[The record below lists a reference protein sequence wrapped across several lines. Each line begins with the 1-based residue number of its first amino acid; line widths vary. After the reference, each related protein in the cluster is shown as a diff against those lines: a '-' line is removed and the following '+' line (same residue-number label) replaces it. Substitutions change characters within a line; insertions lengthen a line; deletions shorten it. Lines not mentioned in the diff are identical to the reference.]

1 MKFWQ
6 DLRRRHVYRLIGLY
20 IVGAWLVIQV
30 AATFFPAWGI
40 PETALR
46 YLIIAALLCFPV
58 AVVFSWFYDITS
70 TGIVR
75 TARAGDTSAVD
86 FRLKRA
92 DYLILA
98 ALVSV
103 LVVVFYGSVE
113 KVRESTDSV
122 PTAIEA
128 APNSIAVLPFSNYD
142 DDPNTKY
149 FSDGVTEEI
158 LHRLSEFADLKVM
171 ARNSSFTFADSNMT
185 IPRISELLGVRYL
198 LQGSVR
204 RDIHQVRI
212 TAQLVDSSGRQVWSQ
227 TFDRKLE
234 GIFAIQT
241 EIANSVA
248 KQLVDRVAPRS
259 VDTARTT
266 TNMDAYQEYL
276 IGREYLYRRSSGW
289 ASNAFAAFRRAIELD
304 PGYAPPYAG
313 LAVATY
319 LAPLEKSES
328 IRESNQVI
336 LDRAIAYAESALDL
350 DPNLAEAHA
359 ARGLF
364 YMDGPAPDPIAAEI
378 SLRRALAL
386 DPSVVNAYNWL
397 SKALLAQNRADEGNV
412 VQQKSLEIDPLNP
425 LTITRIASHYRDLG
439 DFSQAEI
446 LLRRMLEFPSPPEFA
461 YVALF
466 DLYAE
471 FGRLPDAVHAL
482 AEWKAASPASMDPEF
497 FYKLAD
503 SCLILGLREDADDWN
518 RRGVDIDFAPTR
530 ILLRN
535 ARMLKSGGR
544 FDELRAHMENID
556 LNSPIDIEMIPI
568 SGLETLAT
576 VRIFAG
582 QYAAGISLLSFD
594 DLQSHVGNLPLDTVD
609 LLHILAFAYRATGNT
624 RQAEDIL
631 EIAAASVEAQLEKGV
646 SKSPEWL
653 EQQALNLTM
662 QGNLN
667 DAAATLALAVDA
679 GWRNYRLLAHDP
691 RWQPL
696 FSLAKL
702 EPLLIAV
709 ESDLDRQAREVNSI
723 LADLNL

>member
-1 MKFWQ
+1 MKFWH

-20 IVGAWLVIQV
+20 IVGAWLLIQV

-58 AVVFSWFYDITS
+58 AIVFSWFYDITS
-70 TGIVR
+70 AGIVR
-75 TARAGDTSAVD
+75 TARAGDTSEAD

-98 ALVSV
+98 ALVAV

-113 KVRESTDSV
+113 KVRESTDIL
-122 PTAIEA
+122 PEAIEA

-171 ARNSSFTFADSNMT
+171 VRNSSFAFADSNMT

-276 IGREYLYRRSSGW
+276 IGREYLYRRASGW
-289 ASNAFAAFRRAIELD
+289 APYAFAAFRRALELD
-304 PGYAPPYAG
+304 PGFAPPYAG
-313 LAVATY
+313 LAVTTY
-319 LAPLEKSES
+319 LASPNDSES

-336 LDRAIAYAESALDL
+336 LDRAIAYSESALDL

-364 YMDGPAPDPIAAEI
+364 YMGGPEPDPIAAEI
-378 SLRRALAL
+378 SLRRALEL
-386 DPSVVNAYNWL
+386 DPSVANAYNWL
-397 SKALLAQNRADEGNV
+397 SAALLAQNRADEGNI
-412 VQQKSLEIDPLNP
+412 VQQKSLETFGTSTRALCSSRNR
-425 LTITRIASHYRDLG
+425 ITRGTRKYR
-439 DFSQAEI
+439 
-446 LLRRMLEFPSPPEFA
+446 
-461 YVALF
+461 
-466 DLYAE
+466 
-471 FGRLPDAVHAL
+471 
-482 AEWKAASPASMDPEF
+482 
-497 FYKLAD
+497 
-503 SCLILGLREDADDWN
+503 
-518 RRGVDIDFAPTR
+518 
-530 ILLRN
+530 
-535 ARMLKSGGR
+535 
-544 FDELRAHMENID
+544 
-556 LNSPIDIEMIPI
+556 
-568 SGLETLAT
+568 
-576 VRIFAG
+576 
-582 QYAAGISLLSFD
+582 
-594 DLQSHVGNLPLDTVD
+594 
-609 LLHILAFAYRATGNT
+609 
-624 RQAEDIL
+624 
-631 EIAAASVEAQLEKGV
+631 
-646 SKSPEWL
+646 
-653 EQQALNLTM
+653 
-662 QGNLN
+662 
-667 DAAATLALAVDA
+667 
-679 GWRNYRLLAHDP
+679 
-691 RWQPL
+691 
-696 FSLAKL
+696 
-702 EPLLIAV
+702 
-709 ESDLDRQAREVNSI
+709 
-723 LADLNL
+723 